1 MTYIVLDC
9 ETTSLSGDDNGMVT
23 CIVTINTETEEQKVF
38 QVREDLNEKKM
49 LTEFWE
55 YIKTIKCPNLT
66 TFNGSSFDL
75 PYIIHRS
82 IVREVY
88 IPKFNQTDLRLVVN
102 SFFLSY
108 EKKTTGKLS
117 YWAAVLGIPINTAN
131 GSEMVRLFLDK
142 KYDEIRAH
150 NIEDTEIT
158 FALFKRCV
166 KVGLINEK
174 GEKFTRYP
182 NGNF

>member
-1 MTYIVLDC
+1 MTYIIFDA
-9 ETTSLSGDDNGMVT
+9 ETTGIDPGIDGMVT
-23 CIVTINTETEEQKVF
+23 CIVTINTETEERKVF
-38 QVREDLNEKKM
+38 QVREDLNEKRM
-49 LTEFWE
+49 LTEFWD
-55 YIKTIKCPNLT
+55 YIKTIKFANLCGY
-66 TFNGSSFDL
+66 NSSGFDL

-108 EKKTTGKLS
+108 ERKITGKLS

-142 KYDEIRAH
+142 KYDEIKAH

-174 GEKFTRYP
+174 GEKFSRYP

>member
-1 MTYIVLDC
+1 MTYIIFDV
-9 ETTSLSGDDNGMVT
+9 ETTSLSPDENGMAT
-23 CIVTINTETEEQKVF
+23 CIAIINTETEEKKVF
-38 QVREDLNEKKM
+38 QVREDLDERRM
-49 LTEFWE
+49 LTEFWD
-55 YIKTIKCPNLT
+55 YIKTIKFPNLCGY
-66 TFNGSSFDL
+66 NSSGFDL

-82 IVREVY
+82 IVKEVY

-108 EKKTTGKLS
+108 ERKATGKLS
-117 YWAAVLGIPINTAN
+117 YWAAVLGIPVDTSN

-142 KYDEIRAH
+142 KYDEIKNH

-158 FALFKRCV
+158 YQLFKRCI
-166 KVGLINEK
+166 KVGLINEH